1 MKLHFFLILEHCEIV
16 IFTYIVEDFSIFFS
30 FVLLFHFRLQ
40 NLSDYGVSL
49 MVLMALGFLPSG
61 FIAYLI
67 RERRREEK
75 QVQMVIGVS
84 KMTYWFATAFY
95 DFLVCQSY

>member
-1 MKLHFFLILEHCEIV
+1 MLFFPFC
-16 IFTYIVEDFSIFFS
+16 F
-30 FVLLFHFRLQ
+30 
-40 NLSDYGVSL
+40 
-49 MVLMALGFLPSG
+49 LGFLPSG

-84 KMTYWFATAFY
+84 KVTYWFATAFY
-95 DFLVCQSY
+95 DLLVCTYTQ

>member
-1 MKLHFFLILEHCEIV
+1 MFFFLSV
-16 IFTYIVEDFSIFFS
+16 
-30 FVLLFHFRLQ
+30 
-40 NLSDYGVSL
+40 
-49 MVLMALGFLPSG
+49 LGFLPSG

-84 KMTYWFATAFY
+84 KMTYWVATAFY
-95 DFLVCQSY
+95 DLLVCTYT